1 MTRAHHD
8 PDLGS
13 GVIGNLC
20 RCAPTRHLRTMGTMQ
35 RSTRRVLPFV
45 LVTGLLVTL
54 GACGGGDDDAESPAT
69 EVAAAAD
76 TGADETD
83 EADTAGEPAEEPEVT
98 EAAPV
103 TDAAEEPTLPE
114 GVELPDSG
122 LPDTPICD
130 TIPTPAEVSE
140 VVGEPF
146 TEAIDQSAPL
156 GDPKNCELVA
166 DTGVFVTFNW
176 MSAELGSGVLAE
188 LESQGQVVPYE
199 NPDLPG
205 ATAYANTITVE
216 HEGFYWE
223 VQVVNPF
230 LPINDPAVLDLS
242 ARLLTA
248 WLERN

>member
-45 LVTGLLVTL
+45 LVTGLLVTV

-69 EVAAAAD
+69 EVVAD
-76 TGADETD
+76 AGADE
-83 EADTAGEPAEEPEVT
+83 ADASSAPAEQPAAT
-98 EAAPV
+98 EAV
-103 TDAAEEPTLPE
+103 EAESTLPE
-114 GVELPDSG
+114 GVDLPDSG

-146 TEAIDQSAPL
+146 TEAIDQSDPL

-188 LESQGQVVPYE
+188 LESQGQVVPYS

-205 ATAYANTITVE
+205 ATAYANTVTVE
-216 HEGFYWE
+216 HDGFYWE
-223 VQVVNPF
+223 VQLVNPF
-230 LPINDPAVLDLS
+230 LAINDPAVLDLS

-248 WLERN
+248 WLGRN